1 MAFEFGHTR
10 HLIFLVK
17 ADNVN
22 DSVGTH
28 LLRALF
34 QGDQSHK
41 NGPLQAFS
49 SRMPIAAD
57 LGVAA

>member
-10 HLIFLVK
+10 DLIFLVK

-22 DSVGTH
+22 DGVGTH
-28 LLRALF
+28 SLRAVF
-34 QGDQSHK
+34 QGDQS
-41 NGPLQAFS
+41 PQE
-49 SRMPIAAD
+49 RPIAAD